1 MSDGEEEWEEI
12 VLDLEPELLEMIQQ
26 RATANNRTFDA
37 EVTAILQEAID
48 KLNKEQYT
56 DE

>member
-1 MSDGEEEWEEI
+1 MADSDEEWEEI

-26 RATANNRTFDA
+26 RATANNRTFDE

-48 KLNKEQYT
+48 KLTEEPYT